1 MSKFL
6 ELIGCIMM
14 LITALF
20 FAIVGIILAI
30 EVYIDWLS
38 IIFPD
43 KLTRYIAFVAS
54 LFILGLVLYL
64 LGKIINSLKIQRAK
78 RSDRKHGL
86 KTS

>member
-14 LITALF
+14 FITALF
-20 FAIVGIILAI
+20 FAIAGILFAI
-30 EVYIDWLS
+30 KVYIDWLS

-43 KLTRYIAFVAS
+43 KLTWYIVFVAS

-64 LGKIINSLKIQRAK
+64 LGKIINSLKYKERK
-78 RSDRKHGL
+78 RSGRKHGL
-86 KTS
+86 RTS

>member
-6 ELIGCIMM
+6 EIIGCIMM

-20 FAIVGIILAI
+20 FAIAGILFAI
-30 EVYIDWLS
+30 KVYIDWLS
-38 IIFPD
+38 IIFPN
-43 KLTRYIAFVAS
+43 KLTWYIVFVAS

-78 RSDRKHGL
+78 KER
-86 KTS
+86 

>member
-6 ELIGCIMM
+6 EIIGSIMM

-20 FAIVGIILAI
+20 FAIAGILLAI

-43 KLTRYIAFVAS
+43 KLTWYIVFVAS
-54 LFILGLVLYL
+54 LFVLGLMLYL
-64 LGKIINSLKIQRAK
+64 LSKIIIFLKRQRAK
-78 RSDRKHGL
+78 KEWK
-86 KTS
+86 KTWS